1 MREILF
7 KAKTTK
13 KSDPNHALNETWVT
27 GNFIMANEKY
37 YIHPVGAIG
46 NVIVIHEIQPDTL
59 CQHTGLTDM
68 NGNKIWENDIV
79 DIREHSITVNGLYK
93 VIYCAKN
100 HCYALKRS
108 DDFHNNFF
116 TFSELNGFDE
126 SSEVVG
132 NKFDNPELCEEV

>member
-27 GNFIMANEKY
+27 GNLIITNEKY

-59 CQHTGLTDM
+59 CQYTGLTDKD
-68 NGNKIWENDIV
+68 GNKIWENDIV
-79 DIREHSITVNGLYK
+79 GFYDYFSTESGYSEQDCLGL
-93 VIYCAKN
+93 VEW
-100 HCYALKRS
+100 LK
-108 DDFHNNFF
+108 
-116 TFSELNGFDE
+116 DE
-126 SSEVVG
+126 VCFNVTNRISAEVYEVLEDCTVVG